1 MSLSHCLRLSAGSQS
16 LVRGGRGR
24 EGEGR
29 AGEEGRGEGK
39 ADGRGREGART
50 VVTVMHL

>member
-29 AGEEGRGEGK
+29 AGEEGRGEERRMEG
-39 ADGRGREGART
+39 GGREQGQW
-50 VVTVMHL
+50 